1 MKKLRK
7 ILNEMILKINEAYPT
22 EVSEEMLLYLI
33 DEVGFSQIEAHEFA
47 KNYESILKEIK
58 IPLIDD
64 DASPSELLEIFDA
77 ILGRSSDLPQF
88 SVKALDIDIPQTI
101 MMDLL
106 AFLGDA
112 KEEDDEDVYFCK
124 LLKGS
129 SALYDIFEIVGM
141 TPSCARVRSEL
152 ERTIEPL
159 GLKRAE

>member
-7 ILNEMILKINEAYPT
+7 ILNEMILETNETYPT
-22 EVSEEMLLYLI
+22 EASEEMLLFLI
-33 DEVGFSQIEAHEFA
+33 DEQGFSQIEAHEFA

-64 DASPSELLEIFDA
+64 DTSPSELLEIFDA
-77 ILGRSSDLPQF
+77 ILGSGSDLSPF
-88 SVKALDIDIPQTI
+88 SVKALDSVPP
-101 MMDLL
+101 MMEVLE
-106 AFLGDA
+106 FLGDA